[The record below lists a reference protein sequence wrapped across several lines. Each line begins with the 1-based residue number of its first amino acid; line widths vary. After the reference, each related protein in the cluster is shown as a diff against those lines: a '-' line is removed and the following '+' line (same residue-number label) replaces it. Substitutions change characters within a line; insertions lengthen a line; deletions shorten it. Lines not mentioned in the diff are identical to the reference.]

1 MAAVVLLH
9 EESATG
15 VRQKSVILTLVSERT
30 TAREILRRRLLTDPD
45 LGTDAVER
53 VERGFA
59 RNAFLLFSP
68 DRQIEDLDEEI
79 LITPGLEL
87 VFVKLTPLVGG

>member
-9 EESATG
+9 EENATG
-15 VRQKSVILTLVSERT
+15 VRQKTVILTLVSERT
-30 TAREILRRRLLTDPD
+30 TAREILRRRLSTDPE
-45 LGTDAVER
+45 LGAAALDQ

-79 LITPGLEL
+79 QVTPGLEL
-87 VFVKLTPLVGG
+87 IFVKLTPLVGG